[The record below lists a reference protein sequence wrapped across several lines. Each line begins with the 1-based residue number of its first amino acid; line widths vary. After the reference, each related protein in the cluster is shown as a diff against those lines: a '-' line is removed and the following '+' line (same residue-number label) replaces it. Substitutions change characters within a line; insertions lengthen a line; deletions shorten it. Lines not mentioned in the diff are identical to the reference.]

1 MQFLYGTKKN
11 NIDITDIVYKK
22 CIRNNIIFI
31 SNDIDERI
39 KLFGES
45 PSESIIS
52 VKNNDTTTRFDNTK
66 RIFIDLTN
74 NTIIDESESSNN
86 DKINYCISLFDKN
99 SRLHNIHST
108 LSLDFGSFSEELPEQ
123 LMVSKYLTGN
133 EKVLEIGGNIGRNTL
148 VIASILNKNNNNNL
162 VSLESDSDI
171 SVQLTHNKNKNN
183 LDFYVE
189 SAALSKRKLIQ
200 KGWDTIPSDIIL
212 DGYKQI
218 NTIDYDTLIQKYNI
232 QFDTLIADCEGA
244 LYYILYD
251 MSELLQNINLI
262 IMEND
267 YWDINKKKFVDN
279 ILKSYNFVPDYQE
292 AGGWGPYYDRF
303 FEVWIKTKEYNVNQE
318 NIINIKLK
326 EDIRLLNNET
336 DNKINLLKS
345 DISALSNRLQQKDNT
360 ISELQNQ
367 INQKDNIIYNL
378 NDQLHQKDNIIY
390 NLNDQLHQKDN
401 MINNLQNELS
411 QSNAQT
417 EQVKRQNAT
426 LFMSKMRR

>member
-1 MQFLYGTKKN
+1 MQFIYGTKKN

-45 PSESIIS
+45 PTESIIS
-52 VKNNDTTTRFDNTK
+52 VKTSDTITRFDNTK

-74 NTIIDESESSNN
+74 NTIIDESDSSNN
-86 DKINYCISLFDKN
+86 DKINYCVSLFDKQK
-99 SRLHNIHST
+99 RLENIQST
-108 LSLDFGSFSEELPEQ
+108 LSLDFGSFMEEFPEQ

-232 QFDTLIADCEGA
+232 HFDTLVADCEGA

-251 MSELLQNINLI
+251 MPELLQNINLI

-267 YWDINKKKFVDN
+267 YWDINKKNFVDN
-279 ILKSYNFVPDYQE
+279 ILKSYNFISDYQE
-292 AGGWGPYYDRF
+292 AGGWGPCYDRF
-303 FEVWIKTKEYNVNQE
+303 FEVWVKKTSDDVNQE

-326 EDIRLLNNET
+326 EDIRLLNIET

-345 DISALSNRLQQKDNT
+345 DISELNNQLQQKDNT

-367 INQKDNIIYNL
+367 IKQKDNIIYNL
-378 NDQLHQKDNIIY
+378 NDQLHQKN
-390 NLNDQLHQKDN
+390 N

-411 QSNAQT
+411 QLNTQT

>member
-1 MQFLYGTKKN
+1 MQFIYGTKKN

-45 PSESIIS
+45 PTESIIS
-52 VKNNDTTTRFDNTK
+52 VKTTDTTTRFDNTK

-74 NTIIDESESSNN
+74 NTIIDESDSSNN
-86 DKINYCISLFDKN
+86 DKINYCVSLFDKN
-99 SRLHNIHST
+99 SRLQNIQST

-183 LDFYVE
+183 LDFYIE

-200 KGWDTIPSDIIL
+200 KGWDTTPSDIIL

-232 QFDTLIADCEGA
+232 HFDTLVADCEGA

-251 MSELLQNINLI
+251 MPELLQNINLI

-267 YWDINKKKFVDN
+267 YWDIDKKNFVDN

-292 AGGWGPYYDRF
+292 AGGWGPCYDRF
-303 FEVWIKTKEYNVNQE
+303 FEVWVKKTSDDINQE
-318 NIINIKLK
+318 NINNIKLR
-326 EDIRLLNNET
+326 EDIRLLNIET

-345 DISALSNRLQQKDNT
+345 DISTLSNRLQQKDNT
-360 ISELQNQ
+360 ISELQN
-367 INQKDNIIYNL
+367 
-378 NDQLHQKDNIIY
+378 QLHQKDNIIY
-390 NLNDQLHQKDN
+390 NLNDQLHQKDS

-411 QSNAQT
+411 QLNTQT

>member
-1 MQFLYGTKKN
+1 MQFIYGTKKN
-11 NIDITDIVYKK
+11 NINITDIVYKK

-45 PSESIIS
+45 PAESIIS
-52 VKNNDTTTRFDNTK
+52 VKTIDTTTRFDNTK
-66 RIFIDLTN
+66 RIFIDVTN
-74 NTIIDESESSNN
+74 NTIIDEADSSNN
-86 DKINYCISLFDKN
+86 DKINYCVSLFDKQK
-99 SRLHNIHST
+99 RLDNIQST
-108 LSLDFGSFSEELPEQ
+108 LSLDFGSFTEELPEQ

-200 KGWDTIPSDIIL
+200 KEWDTIPSDIIL

-232 QFDTLIADCEGA
+232 QFDTLVADCEGA

-251 MSELLQNINLI
+251 MPELLQNINLI

-267 YWDINKKKFVDN
+267 YWDINKKNFVDN

-292 AGGWGPYYDRF
+292 VGGWGPCYDRF
-303 FEVWIKTKEYNVNQE
+303 FEVWVKKTYDDVNQE

-326 EDIRLLNNET
+326 EDIRLLNIET

-345 DISALSNRLQQKDNT
+345 N

-367 INQKDNIIYNL
+367 INQKDNIISELQN
-378 NDQLHQKDNIIY
+378 QIK
-390 NLNDQLHQKDN
+390 QKDN
-401 MINNLQNELS
+401 MINNLQNQLS

-417 EQVKRQNAT
+417 EQIKRQNAS
-426 LFMSKMRR
+426 LFMARMRR